1 LSLIQIEKPYLLMQV
16 EPKEQ
21 IFKRFSTAAMSLGS
35 ISPEAHECLAEAMN
49 TIGGMS
55 NSGEGG
61 EDAKQIWHS

>member
-1 LSLIQIEKPYLLMQV
+1 
-16 EPKEQ
+16 
-21 IFKRFSTAAMSLGS
+21 MSLGS

-61 EDAKQIWHS
+61 EDAKRFGTVKNSKT